1 MRQEMRRQAI
11 MKPALKTAAG
21 RLGVL
26 VVACLLCCDLTAGD
40 LAWDHLPPVGYEG
53 EHVSLAVRPAGG
65 IAGWTAQGDDGVVL
79 PLTPD
84 TTGEVLHV
92 SVALGQ
98 LKRIILSKGEQRVG
112 IRLVRPGEGK
122 DLGLDAWRRFTLNGN
137 GEKGGGELAMLVL
150 RRLEAEADR
159 RWAVLSLIERPLA
172 RPCAIDLAA
181 PPVPLGEPAL
191 MAEVVA
197 AQRLTVTGQG
207 VLVRL
212 DGADRWAGWKHREYR
227 QVLAWLVADCFARGA
242 LRVVLVEPCAPSPDG
257 PALAPLRTQVQDV
270 SSSYRC
276 AAVATQ
282 SLSKD
287 AYWEISPGVLGT
299 SFNAGGQQ
307 ALTALLAPYV
317 AKP

>member
-1 MRQEMRRQAI
+1 MGHETRRRPVGV
-11 MKPALKTAAG
+11 PALLAA
-21 RLGVL
+21 RAARSAL
-26 VVACLLCCDLTAGD
+26 ACLLCLGLAAGD

-65 IAGWTAQGDDGVVL
+65 VAGWTAQGDDGVAL
-79 PLTPD
+79 PTTPD

-98 LKRIILSKGEQRVG
+98 ITRIVLAKGERRVT

-122 DLGLDAWRRFTLNGN
+122 DLGLDAWRRFTLG
-137 GEKGGGELAMLVL
+137 GAGGGDLAMLVL
-150 RRLEAEADR
+150 RRLEAQADR
-159 RWAVLSLIERPLA
+159 RWAVLGLIERPLA
-172 RPCAIDLAA
+172 RPCAVDLVA
-181 PPVPLGEPAL
+181 PAVPLGEPAL

-197 AQRLTVTGQG
+197 AQRLAVSGQG

-212 DGADRWAGWKHREYR
+212 DGVDRWAGWKHREYR

-242 LRVVLVEPCAPSPDG
+242 LRVVLVEPYGPAPDG
-257 PALAPLRTQVQDV
+257 PALAPLRAQVQDV
-270 SSSYRC
+270 SRSYRC
-276 AAVATQ
+276 AAIATQ

-287 AYWEISPGVLGT
+287 AWWELAPGVLGT
-299 SFNAGGQQ
+299 SLNADGQQ
-307 ALTALLAPYV
+307 ALAALLAPYL

>member
-1 MRQEMRRQAI
+1 MLA
-11 MKPALKTAAG
+11 
-21 RLGVL
+21 VL
-26 VVACLLCCDLTAGD
+26 CLLSHLSAGD

-53 EHVSLAVRPAGG
+53 EHVSFAVRPVGG
-65 IAGWTAQGDDGVVL
+65 VVGWTAKGDDGVAL
-79 PLTPD
+79 SSTPD

-92 SVALGQ
+92 SVALGE
-98 LKRIILSKGEQRVG
+98 LKRIILSKGERQVA

-122 DLGLDAWRRFTLNGN
+122 DLGLDAWRRFTS
-137 GEKGGGELAMLVL
+137 GGELAMLVL

-159 RWAVLSLIERPLA
+159 RWAVLGLIERPLA

-257 PALAPLRTQVQDV
+257 PSLAPLRTQVQDV
-270 SSSYRC
+270 SHAYRC
-276 AAVATQ
+276 AAVVTQ

-287 AYWEISPGVLGT
+287 AYWEIAPGVLGT
-299 SFNAGGQQ
+299 SLNAGGQQ
-307 ALTALLAPYV
+307 ALAALLAPYV